1 MINYRPYETYDHPE
15 FIEPPDFLREYETQ
29 VCIVNCRICNYTPTP
44 PVTVYLF
51 LILFVP
57 KGKNN

>member
-29 VCIVNCRICNYTPTP
+29 VCIVNCKICN
-44 PVTVYLF
+44 
-51 LILFVP
+51 
-57 KGKNN
+57 